1 MAKERVQVQGLGEA
15 PTVQPVDLPGF
26 QYGITQRRAGTN
38 KLLQLAGDLEKVGM
52 IGKQYSQLQVQ
63 QERIGAEQAE
73 AVAEQDII
81 NEVKNLKDLNRFS
94 PLALANRDRAYR
106 DALLK
111 RYVGNTMLP
120 NLQAKA
126 AELVD
131 VEKYKDTDSFLN
143 AVDTELSNNWQGL
156 VSAIG
161 EDKANSVAAKAIW
174 SSIAPKYKS
183 DLTADFEKAKQNF
196 IENQEE
202 EDLMHDLRGAQM
214 DLDTIQNIAL
224 NREELMK
231 QQGITD
237 PAARQ
242 QILLNSFSTH
252 LNTLIT
258 KGKYKDATS
267 FLTLM
272 EMTKVD
278 NRRVFGSA
286 SAQVKMNEASTAIR
300 TGMQKGA
307 SVSKTTQQQN
317 FAGFYESALIG
328 LYGMQKFGGA
338 VEPNQISALKTS
350 LQSLS
355 TELTNNPKALDE
367 VVSSIVESNN
377 PVAAYENK
385 LSELSQSPD
394 APDLALELYIGNRS
408 KLNTVREDVLV
419 RPRQPLNLS
428 DDYKKQQE
436 EEFLEWAET
445 QTVPPT
451 VKDFILTQKKDYV
464 SWDELD
470 QLGIEAEERG
480 AVLNSTYYKG
490 VDSSIGKMMRYE
502 TEAAYEDPDENQERL
517 IDETYLGIS
526 GRNFK
531 RSATERI
538 QEALKNAAPKDDKE
552 TIKILSQLEQEEKDR
567 WLRIVNAKK
576 DVAGMKLESKVEIVG
591 DTVEVTLEKKDKPQI
606 QQVRTKTPAKS
617 LAGVQYADPV
627 AYQSLMHIKRGA
639 PVGSIKRQVIEDDR
653 KDMEAKNLFQ
663 QQRLSYYNFGL
674 SRYSREG
681 VQKLATLE
689 LDADDV
695 VLFGSRSEAEIKVN
709 EWQEV
714 LMKDLE
720 GIKLTPEEEKTS
732 EEYIEL
738 GIYNEK
744 TYLDFIAVQFNL
756 IDSPRKP
763 L

>member
-1 MAKERVQVQGLGEA
+1 MAERVQVQGVGEA
-15 PTVQPVDLPGF
+15 PTVQPVDLPGY
-26 QYGITQRRAGTN
+26 QYGIVQPKAGRN
-38 KLLQLAGDLEKVGM
+38 KAMDLADSLAQFGL
-52 IGKQYSQLQVQ
+52 ITKQYGQLQVQ

-81 NEVKNLKDLNRFS
+81 NEVKNLKDVNRFS

-143 AVDTELSNNWQGL
+143 AVDTELSNSWQGL

-161 EDKANSVAAKAIW
+161 EDKANSVAAKAVW

-183 DLTADFEKAKQNF
+183 NLTADFEKAKQDF

-202 EDLMHDLRGAQM
+202 EDLMHDLRGANM

-286 SAQVKMNEASTAIR
+286 LAQYKMNTASTAIR
-300 TGMQKGA
+300 SGMQKGA

-338 VEPNQISALKTS
+338 VEPNQVSALKTS

-355 TELTNNPKALDE
+355 TELTNNPKALDK

-428 DDYKKQQE
+428 DDYKKQQQ
-436 EEFLEWAET
+436 EEFLEWADT

-490 VDSSIGKMMRYE
+490 VASSIGKMMKYE
-502 TEAAYEDPDENQERL
+502 TEAAYEDPDEDQERL

-526 GRNFK
+526 GRNFQ

-552 TIKILSQLEQEEKDR
+552 TIEVLRELEQEEKDR
-567 WLRIVNAKK
+567 WLRIVRAKS
-576 DVAGMKLESKVEIVG
+576 DSLNMKPETEVVEG
-591 DTVEVTLEKKDKPQI
+591 EVPEDSRAEPEEKIK
-606 QQVRTKTPAKS
+606 QVRTKTTAKS
-617 LAGVQYADPV
+617 FAGVQYADPV
-627 AYQSLMHIKRGA
+627 AYKSLMHIKKGA
-639 PVGSIKRQVIEDDR
+639 PVSSIKRQVIEDDR
-653 KDMEAKNLFQ
+653 KDMEAKKLFQ

-681 VQKLATLE
+681 VQKVAD
-689 LDADDV
+689 LDLDTDDV
-695 VLFGSRSEAEIKVN
+695 LLFGSLTEADMKLDEWAEI
-709 EWQEV
+709 
-714 LMKDLE
+714 LSKDSE
-720 GIKLTPEEEKTS
+720 GKKLTPEEEETA
-732 EEYIEL
+732 EQYIEL
-738 GIYNEK
+738 GIE
-744 TYLDFIAVQFNL
+744 TVDDLVDFGIVQKDL
-756 IDSPRKP
+756 IFRPRKA

>member
-1 MAKERVQVQGLGEA
+1 MAERVQVQGLGEA
-15 PTVQPVDLPGF
+15 PTVQPVDLPGY
-26 QYGITQRRAGTN
+26 QYGIGQRRAGTN
-38 KLLQLAGDLEKVGM
+38 KALQLADSLKQFGY
-52 IGKQYSQLQVQ
+52 ITKQYGQLQVQ

-81 NEVKNLKDLNRFS
+81 NEVKNLKDVNRFS

-143 AVDTELSNNWQGL
+143 AVDTELSNSWQGL
-156 VSAIG
+156 VSEIG
-161 EDKANSVAAKAIW
+161 EDKANSVAAKAVW

-183 DLTADFEKAKQNF
+183 NLTADFEKAKQDF

-202 EDLMHDLRGAQM
+202 EDLMHDLRGANM

-258 KGKYKDATS
+258 KGKYKDATA

-300 TGMQKGA
+300 SGMQKGA
-307 SVSKTTQQQN
+307 SVSKTTQQQIY
-317 FAGFYESALIG
+317 AGYYKTALQG
-328 LYGMQKFGGA
+328 LNAMAKYNYQL
-338 VEPNQISALKTS
+338 EPHHLAAFKGLIEP
-350 LQSLS
+350 LS
-355 TELTNNPKALDE
+355 TELADNPKALEE
-367 VVSSIVESNN
+367 VVQGIIKSPN
-377 PVAAYENK
+377 PLASLRGK
-385 LSELSQSPD
+385 LFELSNSVD
-394 APDLALELYIGNRS
+394 APDLAKELYIGNNA
-408 KLNTVREDVLV
+408 KLEPIEKAVFE
-419 RPRQPLNLS
+419 RPELGINLK
-428 DDYKKQQE
+428 DEYKEEQV
-436 EEFLEWAET
+436 EEFKEWAAL
-445 QTVPPT
+445 QDKPPT
-451 VKDFILTQKKDYV
+451 VKDFIEDREKKYTP
-464 SWDELD
+464 WAELE
-470 QLGIEAEERG
+470 QAGIEAEERG

-490 VDSSIGKMMRYE
+490 VASSIGKMMKYE
-502 TEAAYEDPDENQERL
+502 TEAAYEDPDEDQERL

-526 GRNFK
+526 GRNFQ

-567 WLRIVNAKK
+567 WLRIVRAKS
-576 DVAGMKLESKVEIVG
+576 DSLNMKPETEVVEG
-591 DTVEVTLEKKDKPQI
+591 EVPEDSRAEPEEKIK
-606 QQVRTKTPAKS
+606 QVRTKTTAKS
-617 LAGVQYADPV
+617 FAGVQYADPV
-627 AYQSLMHIKRGA
+627 AYKSLMHIKKGA
-639 PVGSIKRQVIEDDR
+639 PVSSIKRQVIEDDR
-653 KDMEAKNLFQ
+653 KDMEAKKLFQ

-681 VQKLATLE
+681 VQKVAD
-689 LDADDV
+689 LDLDTDDV
-695 VLFGSRSEAEIKVN
+695 LLFGSLTEADMKLDEWAEI
-709 EWQEV
+709 
-714 LMKDLE
+714 LSKDSE
-720 GIKLTPEEEKTS
+720 GKKLTPEEEETA
-732 EEYIEL
+732 EQYIEL
-738 GIYNEK
+738 GIE
-744 TYLDFIAVQFNL
+744 TVDDLVDFGIVQKDL
-756 IDSPRKP
+756 IFRPRKA

>member
-1 MAKERVQVQGLGEA
+1 MAERVQVQGLGEA

-26 QYGITQRRAGTN
+26 QYGIGQRRASTN
-38 KLLQLAGDLEKVGM
+38 KALQLADSLKQFGY
-52 IGKQYSQLQVQ
+52 ITKQYGQLQVQ

-143 AVDTELSNNWQGL
+143 AVDTELSNSWQGL
-156 VSAIG
+156 VSEIG
-161 EDKANSVAAKAIW
+161 EDKANSVAAKAMW

-183 DLTADFEKAKQNF
+183 DLTADFEKAKQDF

-202 EDLMHDLRGAQM
+202 EDLMHDLRGANM

-242 QILLNSFSTH
+242 KILLNSFSTH

-258 KGKYKDATS
+258 KGKYKDATA

-286 SAQVKMNEASTAIR
+286 LAQVKMNEASTAIR
-300 TGMQKGA
+300 TGMQQGA

-367 VVSSIVESNN
+367 VVSSIIDSNN

-428 DDYKKQQE
+428 DDYKKQQQ

-445 QTVPPT
+445 QTDKPPT

-490 VDSSIGKMMRYE
+490 VESSIGKMIRNE
-502 TEAAYEDPDENQERL
+502 TENTFAVDDYIEDFEIEEMYRG
-517 IDETYLGIS
+517 TS
-526 GRNFK
+526 GREFQ

-552 TIKILSQLEQEEKDR
+552 TIKILNQLEQEEKER
-567 WLRIVNAKK
+567 WLRIIKAKR
-576 DVAGMKLESKVEIVG
+576 DAQDMRIESKVVEG
-591 DTVEVTLEKKDKPQI
+591 EVTERADPEEEIK
-606 QQVRTKTPAKS
+606 QVRTKTPASFIRK
-617 LAGVQYADPV
+617 AV
-627 AYQSLMHIKRGA
+627 AYESLMRAKRGT
-639 PVGSIKRQVIEDDR
+639 PVRSIKRQVIEDDR
-653 KDMEAKNLFQ
+653 SDMESKNLID

-674 SRYSREG
+674 SSYSREG
-681 VQKLATLE
+681 VKKIAELD

-695 VLFGSRSEAEIKVN
+695 VLFGSLTEAEMKLDEWAAILIKD
-709 EWQEV
+709 E
-714 LMKDLE
+714 E
-720 GIKLTPEEEKTS
+720 GKKLTPEEEKTA

-738 GIYNEK
+738 GIANTDDLLNFGILQK
-744 TYLDFIAVQFNL
+744 DL
-756 IDSPRKP
+756 ILSPRSP

>member
-1 MAKERVQVQGLGEA
+1 MAERVQVQGLGEA

-26 QYGITQRRAGTN
+26 QYGIGQRRASTN
-38 KLLQLAGDLEKVGM
+38 KALQLADSLKQFGY
-52 IGKQYSQLQVQ
+52 ITKQYGQLQVQ

-143 AVDTELSNNWQGL
+143 AVDTELSNSWQGL
-156 VSAIG
+156 VSEIG
-161 EDKANSVAAKAIW
+161 EDKANSVAAKAMW

-183 DLTADFEKAKQNF
+183 DLTADFEKAKQDF

-242 QILLNSFSTH
+242 QILLKSFSTH

-286 SAQVKMNEASTAIR
+286 LAQVKMNEASTAIR
-300 TGMQKGA
+300 TGMQQGA

-367 VVSSIVESNN
+367 VVSSIIDSNN

-428 DDYKKQQE
+428 DDYKKQQQ

-445 QTVPPT
+445 QTDKPPT

-490 VDSSIGKMMRYE
+490 VESSIGKMIRNE
-502 TEAAYEDPDENQERL
+502 TENTFAVDDYIEDFEIEEMYRG
-517 IDETYLGIS
+517 TS
-526 GRNFK
+526 GREFQ

-552 TIKILSQLEQEEKDR
+552 TIKILNQLEQEEKER
-567 WLRIVNAKK
+567 WLRIIKAKR
-576 DVAGMKLESKVEIVG
+576 DAQDMRIESKVVEG
-591 DTVEVTLEKKDKPQI
+591 EVTERADPEEEIK
-606 QQVRTKTPAKS
+606 QVRTKTPASFIRK
-617 LAGVQYADPV
+617 AV
-627 AYQSLMHIKRGA
+627 AYESLMRAKRGT
-639 PVGSIKRQVIEDDR
+639 PVRSIKRQVIEDDR
-653 KDMEAKNLFQ
+653 SDMESKNLID

-674 SRYSREG
+674 SSYSREG
-681 VQKLATLE
+681 VKKIAELD

-695 VLFGSRSEAEIKVN
+695 VLFGSLTEAEMKLDEWAAILIKD
-709 EWQEV
+709 E
-714 LMKDLE
+714 E
-720 GIKLTPEEEKTS
+720 GKKLTPEEEKTA

-738 GIYNEK
+738 GIANTDDLLNFGILQK
-744 TYLDFIAVQFNL
+744 DL
-756 IDSPRKP
+756 ILSPRSP

>member
-1 MAKERVQVQGLGEA
+1 MAERVQVQGLGEA

-26 QYGITQRRAGTN
+26 QYGITQQRAGTN
-38 KLLQLAGDLEKVGM
+38 KLLQFAGDLEKVGL

-143 AVDTELSNNWQGL
+143 AVDAELSKSWQGL
-156 VSAIG
+156 VSEIG

-183 DLTADFEKAKQNF
+183 DLTADFEKAKQDF

-202 EDLMHDLRGAQM
+202 EDLMHDLRGANM

-224 NREELMK
+224 RREELMK

-242 QILLNSFSTH
+242 QILLKSFSTH

-286 SAQVKMNEASTAIR
+286 LAQVKMNEASTAIR
-300 TGMQKGA
+300 DGMQKGA

-367 VVSSIVESNN
+367 VVSSIIDSNN

-408 KLNTVREDVLV
+408 NLNRVREDVLV

-428 DDYKKQQE
+428 DDYKKQQQ

-445 QTVPPT
+445 QTDKPPT

-490 VDSSIGKMMRYE
+490 VESSIGKMIRNE
-502 TEAAYEDPDENQERL
+502 TENTFAVDDYIEDSEIEGMYRG
-517 IDETYLGIS
+517 TS
-526 GRNFK
+526 GREFQ

-552 TIKILSQLEQEEKDR
+552 TIKILNQLEQEEKER
-567 WLRIVNAKK
+567 WLRIIKAKR
-576 DVAGMKLESKVEIVG
+576 DAQDMRIESKVVEG
-591 DTVEVTLEKKDKPQI
+591 EVTERADPEEEIK
-606 QQVRTKTPAKS
+606 QVRTKTPAGFIRK
-617 LAGVQYADPV
+617 AV
-627 AYQSLMHIKRGA
+627 AYESLMRAKRGT
-639 PVGSIKRQVIEDDR
+639 PVRSIKRQVIEDDR
-653 KDMEAKNLFQ
+653 SDMESKNLID

-674 SRYSREG
+674 SSYSREG
-681 VQKLATLE
+681 VKKIAELD

-695 VLFGSRSEAEIKVN
+695 LLFGSLTEAEMKLD
-709 EWQEV
+709 EWADI
-714 LMKDLE
+714 LSKDSE
-720 GIKLTPEEEKTS
+720 GKKLTPEEEETA
-732 EEYIEL
+732 EQYIEL
-738 GIYNEK
+738 GIE
-744 TYLDFIAVQFNL
+744 TVDDLVDFGIVQKDL
-756 IDSPRKP
+756 ILRPRKA

>member
-1 MAKERVQVQGLGEA
+1 MAERVQVQGLGEA
-15 PTVQPVDLPGF
+15 PTVQPVDLPGY
-26 QYGITQRRAGTN
+26 QYGIVQPKAGRN
-38 KLLQLAGDLEKVGM
+38 KAMDLADSLAQFGL
-52 IGKQYSQLQVQ
+52 ITKQYGQLQVQ

-81 NEVKNLKDLNRFS
+81 NEVKNLKDVNRFS

-156 VSAIG
+156 VSEIG
-161 EDKANSVAAKAIW
+161 EDKANSVAAKAMW

-183 DLTADFEKAKQNF
+183 DLMADFEKAKQDF

-202 EDLMHDLRGAQM
+202 EDLMHDLRGANM

-286 SAQVKMNEASTAIR
+286 LAQYKMNTASTAIR
-300 TGMQKGA
+300 SGMQQGS
-307 SVSKTTQQQN
+307 SVSKTTQQQIY
-317 FAGFYESALIG
+317 AGYYKTALQGLSAMTKYNYQLEPHHLASFKGLI
-328 LYGMQKFGGA
+328 
-338 VEPNQISALKTS
+338 EP
-350 LQSLS
+350 LS
-355 TELTNNPKALDE
+355 TELADNPKALEE
-367 VVSSIVESNN
+367 VVQGIIKSPN
-377 PVAAYENK
+377 PLASLRGK
-385 LSELSQSPD
+385 LFELSNSAD
-394 APDLALELYIGNRS
+394 APDLAKELYIGNNA
-408 KLNTVREDVLV
+408 KLEPIEKAVFE
-419 RPRQPLNLS
+419 RPELGINLKPE
-428 DDYKKQQE
+428 YKAEQV
-436 EEFLEWAET
+436 EEFKEWAALQEK
-445 QTVPPT
+445 PPT
-451 VKDFILTQKKDYV
+451 VKDFIE
-464 SWDELD
+464 DEAKNYTPWAELE
-470 QLGIEAEERG
+470 QAGIEAEERG

-490 VDSSIGKMMRYE
+490 VDSSIGKMIKNE
-502 TEAAYEDPDENQERL
+502 TENTFADDYSLEDFEVEAMYRG
-517 IDETYLGIS
+517 TS
-526 GRNFK
+526 GREFQ

-538 QEALKNAAPKDDKE
+538 QEALKNEAPKDDKE
-552 TIKILSQLEQEEKDR
+552 TIKILNRLEQEEKER
-567 WLRIVNAKK
+567 WLRIIRAKS
-576 DVAGMKLESKVEIVG
+576 DSLNMKPETEVVEG
-591 DTVEVTLEKKDKPQI
+591 EVPEDSRAEPQEEI
-606 QQVRTKTPAKS
+606 KQVRTKKLKTFGK
-617 LAGVQYADPV
+617 DV
-627 AYQSLMHIKRGA
+627 AYKSLMHIKRGA
-639 PVGSIKRQVIEDDR
+639 PVGSISRQVIEDDR
-653 KDMEAKNLFQ
+653 KDMEEKNYRP

-674 SRYSREG
+674 SSYSREG
-681 VQKLATLE
+681 VQKVSALE
-689 LDADDV
+689 LDTDDV
-695 VLFGSRSEAEIKVN
+695 LLFGSLSEAEMKLD
-709 EWQEV
+709 EWANI
-714 LMKDLE
+714 LSKDAE
-720 GIKLTPEEEKTS
+720 GKKLTPEEEKTA
-732 EEYIEL
+732 EQYIEL
-738 GIYNEK
+738 GIG
-744 TYLDFIAVQFNL
+744 TVDDLVDFGIVQKDL
-756 IDSPRKP
+756 ILRPRKA

>member
-1 MAKERVQVQGLGEA
+1 MDERVQVQGLGEA

-38 KLLQLAGDLEKVGM
+38 KALQLADSLKQFGY
-52 IGKQYSQLQVQ
+52 ITKQYSQLQVQ

-143 AVDTELSNNWQGL
+143 AVDTELSNSWQGL
-156 VSAIG
+156 VSEIG
-161 EDKANSVAAKAIW
+161 EDKANSVAAKAVW

-183 DLTADFEKAKQNF
+183 NLTAEFEKAKQDF

-202 EDLMHDLRGAQM
+202 EDLMHDLRGANM
-214 DLDTIQNIAL
+214 DLDAIQNIAL

-286 SAQVKMNEASTAIR
+286 LAQYKMNTASTAIR
-300 TGMQKGA
+300 SGMQQGA

-428 DDYKKQQE
+428 DDYKKQQQ

-445 QTVPPT
+445 QTDKPPT

-470 QLGIEAEERG
+470 KLGIEAEERG

-490 VDSSIGKMMRYE
+490 VDSSIGKMIRNE
-502 TEAAYEDPDENQERL
+502 TETYFAADYSLEDFELEEMYRG
-517 IDETYLGIS
+517 TS
-526 GRNFK
+526 GREFQ

-552 TIKILSQLEQEEKDR
+552 TIKILNQLEQEEKER
-567 WLRIVNAKK
+567 WLRIIRAKRDSLNMKPETKVVEGEVPK
-576 DVAGMKLESKVEIVG
+576 DSRAEPE
-591 DTVEVTLEKKDKPQI
+591 EKIK
-606 QQVRTKTPAKS
+606 QVRTKELKTVGK
-617 LAGVQYADPV
+617 DV
-627 AYQSLMHIKRGA
+627 AYKSLMHIKRGA
-639 PVGSIKRQVIEDDR
+639 PIRSISRQVIEDDR
-653 KDMEAKNLFQ
+653 KDMEEKNYRP

-674 SRYSREG
+674 SNYSREG
-681 VQKLATLE
+681 VQKVAD
-689 LDADDV
+689 LDLDTDDV
-695 VLFGSRSEAEIKVN
+695 LLFGSLTEAEMKLD
-709 EWQEV
+709 EWAEI
-714 LMKDLE
+714 LSKDSE
-720 GIKLTPEEEKTS
+720 GKKLTPEEEETA
-732 EEYIEL
+732 EQYIEL
-738 GIYNEK
+738 GIE
-744 TYLDFIAVQFNL
+744 TVDDLVDFGIVQKDL
-756 IDSPRKP
+756 ILRPRKA

>member
-15 PTVQPVDLPGF
+15 PTVQPVDLPGY
-26 QYGITQRRAGTN
+26 QYGIVQPKAGTN
-38 KLLQLAGDLEKVGM
+38 KLLQLAGDLEKVGL

-143 AVDTELSNNWQGL
+143 AVDTELSNSWQGL
-156 VSAIG
+156 VSEIG
-161 EDKANSVAAKAIW
+161 EDKANSVAAKAMW

-183 DLTADFEKAKQNF
+183 NLIADFEKAKQDF

-237 PAARQ
+237 PAVRQ
-242 QILLNSFSTH
+242 KILLNSFSTH

-286 SAQVKMNEASTAIR
+286 LAQYKMNEASTAIR
-300 TGMQKGA
+300 SGMQKGA

-328 LYGMQKFGGA
+328 LYGMQKFGGV

-355 TELTNNPKALDE
+355 TELTNNPKALNE
-367 VVSSIVESNN
+367 VVSSIIDSNN

-428 DDYKKQQE
+428 DDYKKQQQ

-445 QTVPPT
+445 QTDKPPT
-451 VKDFILTQKKDYV
+451 VKDFILKKKKDYV

-490 VDSSIGKMMRYE
+490 VESSIGKMIRNE
-502 TEAAYEDPDENQERL
+502 TENTFAADDYIEDFEIEKMYRG
-517 IDETYLGIS
+517 TS
-526 GRNFK
+526 GREFQ

-552 TIKILSQLEQEEKDR
+552 TIKILNQLEQEEKER
-567 WLRIVNAKK
+567 WLRIIKAKR
-576 DVAGMKLESKVEIVG
+576 DAQDMRIESKVVEG
-591 DTVEVTLEKKDKPQI
+591 EVTERADPEEEIK
-606 QQVRTKTPAKS
+606 QVRTKTPADWMSK
-617 LAGVQYADPV
+617 GV
-627 AYQSLMHIKRGA
+627 AYESLMRAKRGT
-639 PVGSIKRQVIEDDR
+639 PVRSIKRQVIEDDR
-653 KDMEAKNLFQ
+653 SDMESKNLIE

-674 SRYSREG
+674 SSYSREG
-681 VQKLATLE
+681 VNKIAELD

-695 VLFGSRSEAEIKVN
+695 VLFGSLTEAEMKLDEWAAILIKD
-709 EWQEV
+709 E
-714 LMKDLE
+714 E
-720 GIKLTPEEEKTS
+720 GKKLTPEEEKTA

-738 GIYNEK
+738 GIAN
-744 TYLDFIAVQFNL
+744 TDDLLDFGILQKDL
-756 IDSPRKP
+756 ILSPRSP

>member
-1 MAKERVQVQGLGEA
+1 MDERVQVQGLGEA

-26 QYGITQRRAGTN
+26 QYGINQRRAGTN
-38 KLLQLAGDLEKVGM
+38 KALQLADSLKQFGY
-52 IGKQYSQLQVQ
+52 ITKQYSQLQVQ

-126 AELVD
+126 AELVN

-143 AVDTELSNNWQGL
+143 AVDTELSNSWQGL
-156 VSAIG
+156 VSEIG
-161 EDKANSVAAKAIW
+161 EDKANSVAAKAMW

-183 DLTADFEKAKQNF
+183 NLTADFEKAKQDF

-202 EDLMHDLRGAQM
+202 EDLMHDLRGANM

-286 SAQVKMNEASTAIR
+286 LAQYKMNTASTAIR
-300 TGMQKGA
+300 SGMQQGA

-428 DDYKKQQE
+428 DDYKKQQQ

-445 QTVPPT
+445 QTDKPPT

-470 QLGIEAEERG
+470 KLGIEAEERG

-490 VDSSIGKMMRYE
+490 VASSIGKMMKYE
-502 TEAAYEDPDENQERL
+502 TEAAYEDPDEDQERL

-526 GRNFK
+526 GRNFQ

-538 QEALKNAAPKDDKE
+538 QEALKNAAPKDDQE

-576 DVAGMKLESKVEIVG
+576 DVEGMKPESKVEIVG
-591 DTVEVTLEKKDKPQI
+591 DTVEVTLEEKDKPQI

-617 LAGVQYADPV
+617 LVGVQYADPV
-627 AYQSLMHIKRGA
+627 AYQSLMHIKKGA

-653 KDMEAKNLFQ
+653 KDMEAKELFQ
-663 QQRLSYYNFGL
+663 QQKLSYYNFGL

-681 VQKLATLE
+681 VKKVSE
-689 LDADDV
+689 LDLDTDDV
-695 VLFGSRSEAEIKVN
+695 VLFGSRLEAEMKVK
-709 EWQEV
+709 EWREV

-744 TYLDFIAVQFNL
+744 TYFDFVSVQFNL
-756 IDSPRKP
+756 IDSPREP

>member
-1 MAKERVQVQGLGEA
+1 MAERVQVQGLGEA
-15 PTVQPVDLPGF
+15 PTVQPVDLPGY
-26 QYGITQRRAGTN
+26 QYGIGQRRAGAVGRN
-38 KLLQLAGDLEKVGM
+38 KAMDLANSLAQFGL
-52 IGKQYSQLQVQ
+52 ITKQYGQLQVQ

-81 NEVKNLKDLNRFS
+81 NEVKNLKDVNRFS

-156 VSAIG
+156 VSEIG
-161 EDKANSVAAKAIW
+161 EDKANSVAAKAMW

-183 DLTADFEKAKQNF
+183 DLMGDFEKAKQNF

-286 SAQVKMNEASTAIR
+286 LAQYKMNTASTAIR
-300 TGMQKGA
+300 SGMQQGS
-307 SVSKTTQQQN
+307 SVSKTTQQQIY
-317 FAGFYESALIG
+317 AGYYKTALQGLSAMTKYNYQLEPHHLASFKGLI
-328 LYGMQKFGGA
+328 
-338 VEPNQISALKTS
+338 EP
-350 LQSLS
+350 LS
-355 TELTNNPKALDE
+355 TELADNPKALEE
-367 VVSSIVESNN
+367 VVQGIIKSPN
-377 PVAAYENK
+377 PLASLRGK
-385 LSELSQSPD
+385 LFELSNSAD
-394 APDLALELYIGNRS
+394 APDLAKELYIGNNA
-408 KLNTVREDVLV
+408 KLEPIEKAVFE
-419 RPRQPLNLS
+419 RPELGINLKPE
-428 DDYKKQQE
+428 YKAEQV
-436 EEFLEWAET
+436 EEFEEWAALQEK
-445 QTVPPT
+445 PPT
-451 VKDFILTQKKDYV
+451 VKDFIE
-464 SWDELD
+464 DEAKNYTPWEELE
-470 QLGIEAEERG
+470 QAGIEAEERG

-490 VDSSIGKMMRYE
+490 VDSSIGKMIRNE
-502 TEAAYEDPDENQERL
+502 TENTFADDYSLEDFEVEAMYRG
-517 IDETYLGIS
+517 TS
-526 GRNFK
+526 GREFQ

-538 QEALKNAAPKDDKE
+538 QEALKNEAPKDDKE
-552 TIKILSQLEQEEKDR
+552 TIKILNRLEQEEKER
-567 WLRIVNAKK
+567 WLRIIRAKSDSLNMKPETEVVEGEVPK
-576 DVAGMKLESKVEIVG
+576 DSRAEPQEEI
-591 DTVEVTLEKKDKPQI
+591 K
-606 QQVRTKTPAKS
+606 QVRTKELERFGK
-617 LAGVQYADPV
+617 DV
-627 AYQSLMHIKRGA
+627 AYKSLMHIKKGA
-639 PVGSIKRQVIEDDR
+639 SVGSISRQVIEDDR
-653 KDMEAKNLFQ
+653 RDMEEKNYRP

-674 SRYSREG
+674 SSYSREG
-681 VQKLATLE
+681 VQKVSALE
-689 LDADDV
+689 LDTDDV
-695 VLFGSRSEAEIKVN
+695 LLFGSLSEAEMKLD
-709 EWQEV
+709 EWANI
-714 LMKDLE
+714 LSKDAE
-720 GIKLTPEEEKTS
+720 GKKLTPEEEKTA
-732 EEYIEL
+732 EQYIEL
-738 GIYNEK
+738 GIG
-744 TYLDFIAVQFNL
+744 TVDDL
-756 IDSPRKP
+756 IDFGIVQKDLILRPRKA

>member
-1 MAKERVQVQGLGEA
+1 MDERVQVQGLGEA
-15 PTVQPVDLPGF
+15 PTVQPVDLPGY
-26 QYGITQRRAGTN
+26 QYGIVQPKAGTN
-38 KLLQLAGDLEKVGM
+38 KLLQLAGDLEKVGL

-81 NEVKNLKDLNRFS
+81 NEVKNLKDLNKFS

-143 AVDTELSNNWQGL
+143 AVDTELSNSWQGL
-156 VSAIG
+156 VSEIG

-183 DLTADFEKAKQNF
+183 NLIADFEKAKQDF

-202 EDLMHDLRGAQM
+202 EDLMHDLRGANM

-237 PAARQ
+237 PAVRQ
-242 QILLNSFSTH
+242 KILLNSFSTH

-258 KGKYKDATS
+258 KRKYKDATS

-286 SAQVKMNEASTAIR
+286 LAQVKMNEASTAIR
-300 TGMQKGA
+300 SGMQKGA

-355 TELTNNPKALDE
+355 TELTNNPKALDK
-367 VVSSIVESNN
+367 VVSSIIDSSN

-428 DDYKKQQE
+428 DDYKKQQQ

-445 QTVPPT
+445 QTDKPPT

-490 VDSSIGKMMRYE
+490 VESSIGKMIRNE
-502 TEAAYEDPDENQERL
+502 TENTFAADDYIEDFEIEEMYRG
-517 IDETYLGIS
+517 TS
-526 GRNFK
+526 GREFQ

-552 TIKILSQLEQEEKDR
+552 TIKILNQLEQEEKER
-567 WLRIVNAKK
+567 WLRIIKAKR
-576 DVAGMKLESKVEIVG
+576 DALDMRIESKVVEG
-591 DTVEVTLEKKDKPQI
+591 EVTERADPEEEIK
-606 QQVRTKTPAKS
+606 QVRTKTPADWMSK
-617 LAGVQYADPV
+617 GV
-627 AYQSLMHIKRGA
+627 AYESLMRAKRGT
-639 PVGSIKRQVIEDDR
+639 PVRFINRQVIEDDR
-653 KDMEAKNLFQ
+653 SDMESKNLMD

-674 SRYSREG
+674 SSYSREG
-681 VQKLATLE
+681 VEKIAALD

-695 VLFGSRSEAEIKVN
+695 VLFGSLTEAEMKLDEWAAILIKD
-709 EWQEV
+709 E
-714 LMKDLE
+714 E
-720 GIKLTPEEEKTS
+720 GKKLTPEEEKTA

-738 GIYNEK
+738 GIAN
-744 TYLDFIAVQFNL
+744 TDDLLDFGILQKNL
-756 IDSPRKP
+756 ILSPRTP

>member
-1 MAKERVQVQGLGEA
+1 
-15 PTVQPVDLPGF
+15 
-26 QYGITQRRAGTN
+26 
-38 KLLQLAGDLEKVGM
+38 
-52 IGKQYSQLQVQ
+52 
-63 QERIGAEQAE
+63 
-73 AVAEQDII
+73 
-81 NEVKNLKDLNRFS
+81 
-94 PLALANRDRAYR
+94 
-106 DALLK
+106 
-111 RYVGNTMLP
+111 
-120 NLQAKA
+120 
-126 AELVD
+126 
-131 VEKYKDTDSFLN
+131 
-143 AVDTELSNNWQGL
+143 
-156 VSAIG
+156 
-161 EDKANSVAAKAIW
+161 
-174 SSIAPKYKS
+174 
-183 DLTADFEKAKQNF
+183 
-196 IENQEE
+196 
-202 EDLMHDLRGAQM
+202 
-214 DLDTIQNIAL
+214 
-224 NREELMK
+224 MK

-237 PAARQ
+237 PAVRQ
-242 QILLNSFSTH
+242 KILLNSFSTH

-258 KGKYKDATS
+258 KRKYKDATS

-286 SAQVKMNEASTAIR
+286 LAQVKMNEASTAIR
-300 TGMQKGA
+300 SGMQKGA

-355 TELTNNPKALDE
+355 TELTNNPKALDK
-367 VVSSIVESNN
+367 VVSSIIDSSN

-385 LSELSQSPD
+385 LSELSQSPN

-428 DDYKKQQE
+428 DDYKKQQQ

-445 QTVPPT
+445 QTDKPPT

-490 VDSSIGKMMRYE
+490 VESSIGKMIRNE
-502 TEAAYEDPDENQERL
+502 TENTFAADDYIEDFEIEEMYRG
-517 IDETYLGIS
+517 TS
-526 GRNFK
+526 GREFQ

-552 TIKILSQLEQEEKDR
+552 TIKILNQLEQEEKER
-567 WLRIVNAKK
+567 WLRIIKAKR
-576 DVAGMKLESKVEIVG
+576 DALDMRIESKVVEG
-591 DTVEVTLEKKDKPQI
+591 EVTERADPEEKIK
-606 QQVRTKTPAKS
+606 QVRTKTPADWMSK
-617 LAGVQYADPV
+617 GV
-627 AYQSLMHIKRGA
+627 AYESLMRAKRGT
-639 PVGSIKRQVIEDDR
+639 PVRSIKRQVIEDDR
-653 KDMEAKNLFQ
+653 SDMESKNLIE

-674 SRYSREG
+674 SSYSREG
-681 VQKLATLE
+681 VQKVADLD

-695 VLFGSRSEAEIKVN
+695 VLFGSLTEAEMKLDEWAAILIKD
-709 EWQEV
+709 E
-714 LMKDLE
+714 E
-720 GIKLTPEEEKTS
+720 GKKLTPEEEKTA

-738 GIYNEK
+738 GIAN
-744 TYLDFIAVQFNL
+744 TDDLLDFGILQKNL
-756 IDSPRKP
+756 ILSPRTP

>member
-1 MAKERVQVQGLGEA
+1 MDERVQVQGLGEA
-15 PTVQPVDLPGF
+15 PTVQPVDLPGY
-26 QYGITQRRAGTN
+26 QYGIGQRRAGAVGRN
-38 KLLQLAGDLEKVGM
+38 KAMDLANSLAQFGL
-52 IGKQYSQLQVQ
+52 ITKQYGQLQVQ

-81 NEVKNLKDLNRFS
+81 NEVKNLKDVNRFS

-156 VSAIG
+156 VSEIG
-161 EDKANSVAAKAIW
+161 EDKANSVAAKAMW

-183 DLTADFEKAKQNF
+183 DLMGDFEKAKQNF

-286 SAQVKMNEASTAIR
+286 LAQYKMNTASTAIR
-300 TGMQKGA
+300 SGMQQGS
-307 SVSKTTQQQN
+307 SVSKTTQQQIY
-317 FAGFYESALIG
+317 AGYYKTALQGLSAMTKYNYQLEPHHLASFKGLI
-328 LYGMQKFGGA
+328 
-338 VEPNQISALKTS
+338 EP
-350 LQSLS
+350 LS
-355 TELTNNPKALDE
+355 TELADNPKALEE
-367 VVSSIVESNN
+367 VVQGIIKSPN
-377 PVAAYENK
+377 PLASLRGK
-385 LSELSQSPD
+385 LFELSNSAD
-394 APDLALELYIGNRS
+394 APDLAKELYIGNNA
-408 KLNTVREDVLV
+408 KLEPIEKAVFE
-419 RPRQPLNLS
+419 RPELGINLKPE
-428 DDYKKQQE
+428 YKAEQV
-436 EEFLEWAET
+436 EEFKEWAALQEK
-445 QTVPPT
+445 PPT
-451 VKDFILTQKKDYV
+451 VKDFIE
-464 SWDELD
+464 DEAKNYTPWAELE
-470 QLGIEAEERG
+470 QAGIEAEERG

-490 VDSSIGKMMRYE
+490 VDSSIGKMIRNE
-502 TEAAYEDPDENQERL
+502 TENTFADDYSLEDFEVEAMYRG
-517 IDETYLGIS
+517 TS
-526 GRNFK
+526 GREFQ

-538 QEALKNAAPKDDKE
+538 QEALKNEAPKDDKE
-552 TIKILSQLEQEEKDR
+552 TIKILNRLEQEEKER
-567 WLRIVNAKK
+567 WLRIIRAKS
-576 DVAGMKLESKVEIVG
+576 DSLNMKPETEVVEG
-591 DTVEVTLEKKDKPQI
+591 EVPEDSRAEPQEEI
-606 QQVRTKTPAKS
+606 KQVRTKELERFGK
-617 LAGVQYADPV
+617 DV
-627 AYQSLMHIKRGA
+627 AYKSLMHIKKGA
-639 PVGSIKRQVIEDDR
+639 PVGSISRQVIEDDR
-653 KDMEAKNLFQ
+653 RDMEEKNYRP

-674 SRYSREG
+674 SSYSREG
-681 VQKLATLE
+681 VQKVSD
-689 LDADDV
+689 LDLDTDDV
-695 VLFGSRSEAEIKVN
+695 LLFGSLTEADMKLDEWAEI
-709 EWQEV
+709 
-714 LMKDLE
+714 LSKDSE
-720 GIKLTPEEEKTS
+720 GKKLTPEEEKTA
-732 EEYIEL
+732 EQYIEL
-738 GIYNEK
+738 GIG
-744 TYLDFIAVQFNL
+744 TVDDLVDFGIVQKDL
-756 IDSPRKP
+756 ILRPRKA

>member
-1 MAKERVQVQGLGEA
+1 MAERVQVQGLGDA
-15 PTVQPVDLPGF
+15 VPGIQPTIQRAG
-26 QYGITQRRAGTN
+26 QYSVGQRRAGRN
-38 KLLQLAGDLEKVGM
+38 KAMDLADSLAQFGL
-52 IGKQYSQLQVQ
+52 ITKQYGQLQVQ

-81 NEVKNLKDLNRFS
+81 NEVKNLKDVNRFS

-126 AELVD
+126 SELVD

-156 VSAIG
+156 VNEIG
-161 EDKANSVAAKAIW
+161 EDKANSVAAKAMW

-183 DLTADFEKAKQNF
+183 DLMGDFEKAKQNF

-286 SAQVKMNEASTAIR
+286 LAQYKMNTASTAIR
-300 TGMQKGA
+300 SGMQQGS
-307 SVSKTTQQQN
+307 SVSKTTQQQIY
-317 FAGFYESALIG
+317 AGYYKTALQGLSAMSKYNYQLEPHHLASFKGLI
-328 LYGMQKFGGA
+328 
-338 VEPNQISALKTS
+338 EP
-350 LQSLS
+350 LS
-355 TELTNNPKALDE
+355 TELADNPKALEE
-367 VVSSIVESNN
+367 VVQGIIKSPN
-377 PVAAYENK
+377 PLASLRGK
-385 LSELSQSPD
+385 LFELSNSVD
-394 APDLALELYIGNRS
+394 APDLAKELYIGNS
-408 KLNTVREDVLV
+408 AKLEPIEKAVFE
-419 RPRQPLNLS
+419 RPELGINLKPE
-428 DDYKKQQE
+428 YKAEQV
-436 EEFLEWAET
+436 EEFKEWAAL
-445 QTVPPT
+445 QDKPPT
-451 VKDFILTQKKDYV
+451 VKDFIE
-464 SWDELD
+464 DEAKNYTPWAELE
-470 QLGIEAEERG
+470 QAGIEAEERG

-490 VDSSIGKMMRYE
+490 VDSSIGKMIRNE
-502 TEAAYEDPDENQERL
+502 TETAFADDYLEDFQIEEMYRG
-517 IDETYLGIS
+517 TS
-526 GRNFK
+526 GREFQ

-552 TIKILSQLEQEEKDR
+552 TIKILNQLEQEEKER
-567 WLRIVNAKK
+567 WLRIVNAKR
-576 DVAGMKLESKVEIVG
+576 DSLNMKPETEVVEGGVPKR
-591 DTVEVTLEKKDKPQI
+591 EKPEEEIK
-606 QQVRTKTPAKS
+606 QVRTKELKTFGK
-617 LAGVQYADPV
+617 DV
-627 AYQSLMHIKRGA
+627 AYKSLMHIKRGA
-639 PVGSIKRQVIEDDR
+639 PVGSISRQVIEDDR
-653 KDMEAKNLFQ
+653 KDMEEKNYRP

-674 SRYSREG
+674 SSYSRDG
-681 VQKLATLE
+681 VQKVFE
-689 LDADDV
+689 LNLDTDDV
-695 VLFGSRSEAEIKVN
+695 LLFGSLTEADMKLD
-709 EWQEV
+709 EWANI
-714 LMKDLE
+714 LSKDAE
-720 GIKLTPEEEKTS
+720 GKKLTPEEEKTS
-732 EEYIEL
+732 EQYIEL
-738 GIYNEK
+738 GIG
-744 TYLDFIAVQFNL
+744 TVDDLVDFGIVQKDL
-756 IDSPRKP
+756 ILRPREA

>member
-1 MAKERVQVQGLGEA
+1 MAERVQVQGLGEA

-26 QYGITQRRAGTN
+26 QYGIVQPKAGRN
-38 KLLQLAGDLEKVGM
+38 KAMDLADSLAQFGL
-52 IGKQYSQLQVQ
+52 ITKQYGQLQVQ

-143 AVDTELSNNWQGL
+143 AVDTELSNSWQGL

-161 EDKANSVAAKAIW
+161 EDKANSVAAKAVW

-183 DLTADFEKAKQNF
+183 NLTADFEKAKQDF

-202 EDLMHDLRGAQM
+202 EDLMHDLRGANM

-258 KGKYKDATS
+258 KGKYKDATA

-300 TGMQKGA
+300 SGMQKGA
-307 SVSKTTQQQN
+307 SVSKTTQQQIY
-317 FAGFYESALIG
+317 AGYYKTALQG
-328 LYGMQKFGGA
+328 LNAMAKYNYQL
-338 VEPNQISALKTS
+338 EPHHLAAFKGLIEP
-350 LQSLS
+350 LS
-355 TELTNNPKALDE
+355 TELADNPKALEE
-367 VVSSIVESNN
+367 VVQGIIKSPN
-377 PVAAYENK
+377 PLASLRGK
-385 LSELSQSPD
+385 LFELSNSVD
-394 APDLALELYIGNRS
+394 APDLAKELYIGNNA
-408 KLNTVREDVLV
+408 KLEPIEKAVFE
-419 RPRQPLNLS
+419 RPELGINLK
-428 DDYKKQQE
+428 DEYKEEQV
-436 EEFLEWAET
+436 EEFKEWAAL
-445 QTVPPT
+445 QDKPPT
-451 VKDFILTQKKDYV
+451 VKDFIEDREKKYTP
-464 SWDELD
+464 WAELE
-470 QLGIEAEERG
+470 QAGIEAEERG

-490 VDSSIGKMMRYE
+490 VASSIGKMMKYE
-502 TEAAYEDPDENQERL
+502 TEAAYEDPDEDQERL

-526 GRNFK
+526 GRNFQ

-567 WLRIVNAKK
+567 WLRIVRAKS
-576 DVAGMKLESKVEIVG
+576 DSLNMKPETEVVDG
-591 DTVEVTLEKKDKPQI
+591 EVTKREKPEEEIK
-606 QQVRTKTPAKS
+606 QVRTKELKTFGK
-617 LAGVQYADPV
+617 DV
-627 AYQSLMHIKRGA
+627 AYKSLMHIKKGA
-639 PVGSIKRQVIEDDR
+639 PVSSIKRQVIEDDR
-653 KDMEAKNLFQ
+653 KDMEAKKLFQ

-681 VQKLATLE
+681 VQKVAD
-689 LDADDV
+689 LDLDTDDV
-695 VLFGSRSEAEIKVN
+695 LLFGSLTEADMKLDEWAEI
-709 EWQEV
+709 
-714 LMKDLE
+714 LSKDSE
-720 GIKLTPEEEKTS
+720 GKKLTPEEEETA
-732 EEYIEL
+732 EQYIEL
-738 GIYNEK
+738 GIE
-744 TYLDFIAVQFNL
+744 TVDDLVDFGIVQKDL
-756 IDSPRKP
+756 ILRPREA

>member
-307 SVSKTTQQQN
+307 SVSKTTQQQIY
-317 FAGFYESALIG
+317 AGYYKTALQG
-328 LYGMQKFGGA
+328 LNAMTKFNYQL
-338 VEPNQISALKTS
+338 EPHHLAAFKGLIEP
-350 LQSLS
+350 LS
-355 TELTNNPKALDE
+355 TELADNPKALEE
-367 VVSSIVESNN
+367 VVQGIIKSPN
-377 PVAAYENK
+377 PLASLRGK
-385 LSELSQSPD
+385 LFELSNSVD
-394 APDLALELYIGNRS
+394 APDLAKELYIGNNA
-408 KLNTVREDVLV
+408 KLEPIEKAVFE
-419 RPRQPLNLS
+419 RPELGINLKPE
-428 DDYKKQQE
+428 YKAEQV
-436 EEFLEWAET
+436 EEFKEWAALQNE
-445 QTVPPT
+445 PPT
-451 VKDFILTQKKDYV
+451 VKDFIE
-464 SWDELD
+464 DEAKNYTPWAELE
-470 QLGIEAEERG
+470 QAGIEAEERG

-490 VDSSIGKMMRYE
+490 VESSIGKMMRYE
-502 TEAAYEDPDENQERL
+502 TEAAYEDPDEDQERL

-591 DTVEVTLEKKDKPQI
+591 DTVEVTLEEKDKPQI

-617 LAGVQYADPV
+617 FAGVQYADPV

-695 VLFGSRSEAEIKVN
+695 VLFGSRSEAEMKVN

-756 IDSPRKP
+756 IDDPRKP

>member
-1 MAKERVQVQGLGEA
+1 MAEREQVQGLGEA
-15 PTVQPVDLPGF
+15 PTVQPVDLPGY
-26 QYGITQRRAGTN
+26 QYGIVQPKAGRN
-38 KLLQLAGDLEKVGM
+38 KAMDLADSLAQFGL
-52 IGKQYSQLQVQ
+52 ITKQYGQLQVQ

-81 NEVKNLKDLNRFS
+81 NEVKNLKDVNRFS

-156 VSAIG
+156 VSEIG
-161 EDKANSVAAKAIW
+161 EDKANSVAAKAMW

-183 DLTADFEKAKQNF
+183 DLMADFEKAKQDF

-202 EDLMHDLRGAQM
+202 EDLMHDLRGANM

-286 SAQVKMNEASTAIR
+286 LAQYKMNTASTAIR
-300 TGMQKGA
+300 SGMQQGS
-307 SVSKTTQQQN
+307 SVSKTTQQQIY
-317 FAGFYESALIG
+317 AGYYKTALQGLSAMTKYNYQLEPHHLASFKGLI
-328 LYGMQKFGGA
+328 
-338 VEPNQISALKTS
+338 EP
-350 LQSLS
+350 LS
-355 TELTNNPKALDE
+355 TELADNPKALEE
-367 VVSSIVESNN
+367 VVQGIIKSPN
-377 PVAAYENK
+377 PLASLRGK
-385 LSELSQSPD
+385 LFELSNSAD
-394 APDLALELYIGNRS
+394 APDLAKELYIGNNA
-408 KLNTVREDVLV
+408 KLEPIEKAVFE
-419 RPRQPLNLS
+419 RPELGINLKPE
-428 DDYKKQQE
+428 YKAEQV
-436 EEFLEWAET
+436 EEFKEWAALQEK
-445 QTVPPT
+445 PPT
-451 VKDFILTQKKDYV
+451 VKDFIE
-464 SWDELD
+464 DEAKNYTPWAELE
-470 QLGIEAEERG
+470 QAGIEAEERG

-490 VDSSIGKMMRYE
+490 VDSSIGKMIKNE
-502 TEAAYEDPDENQERL
+502 TENTFADDYSLEDFEVEAMYRG
-517 IDETYLGIS
+517 TS
-526 GRNFK
+526 GREFQ

-538 QEALKNAAPKDDKE
+538 QEALKNEAPKDDKE
-552 TIKILSQLEQEEKDR
+552 TIKILNRLEQEEKER
-567 WLRIVNAKK
+567 WLRIIRAKS
-576 DVAGMKLESKVEIVG
+576 DSLNMKPETEVVEG
-591 DTVEVTLEKKDKPQI
+591 EVPEDSRAEPQEEI
-606 QQVRTKTPAKS
+606 KQVRTKKLKTFGK
-617 LAGVQYADPV
+617 DV
-627 AYQSLMHIKRGA
+627 AYKSLMHIKRGA
-639 PVGSIKRQVIEDDR
+639 PVGSISRQVIEDDR
-653 KDMEAKNLFQ
+653 KDMEEKNYRP

-674 SRYSREG
+674 SSYSREG
-681 VQKLATLE
+681 VQKVSALE
-689 LDADDV
+689 LDTDDV
-695 VLFGSRSEAEIKVN
+695 LLFGSLSEAEMKLD
-709 EWQEV
+709 EWANI
-714 LMKDLE
+714 LSKDAE
-720 GIKLTPEEEKTS
+720 GKKLTPEEEKTA
-732 EEYIEL
+732 EQYIEL
-738 GIYNEK
+738 GIG
-744 TYLDFIAVQFNL
+744 TVDDLVDFGIVQKDL
-756 IDSPRKP
+756 ILRPRKA